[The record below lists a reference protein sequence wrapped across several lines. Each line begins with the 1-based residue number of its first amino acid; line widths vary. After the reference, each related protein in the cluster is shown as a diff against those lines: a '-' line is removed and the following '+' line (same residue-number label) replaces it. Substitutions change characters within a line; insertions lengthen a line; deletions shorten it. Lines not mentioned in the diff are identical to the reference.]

1 MWREHHH
8 RTDEEL
14 LRAVD
19 GELSPRETTLVRAH
33 MAACSICRA
42 RLDEIQRATSDFAQA
57 YREEQNVA
65 PLAGDSRARLQVL
78 LKERAKEPARAR
90 LLAPASGP
98 LAGWTWV
105 YASFATLLACLAFY
119 LSPYFHRQG
128 SVKAPGADYDRAL
141 LLPISNLT
149 PGAVRPIAATQAC
162 LAGPLDQ
169 MSSIPLPVRQQVFHE
184 YGMDNAP
191 SRQYEVD
198 HLITPELG
206 GTDDI
211 RNLWPE
217 PYSSEWNARVKDQ
230 LEDHLRELVCEGKLD
245 ISTAQRDIATDWIS
259 AYKKY
264 FQTDK
269 PRPSLQS

>member
-1 MWREHHH
+1 MWRKNPH

-14 LRAVD
+14 LRAAD
-19 GELSPRETTLVRAH
+19 GELSPREAALVRAH
-33 MAACSICRA
+33 MATCSICRA
-42 RLDEIQRATSDFAQA
+42 RLDEIQRAASDLAHA
-57 YREEQNVA
+57 YRQERNAAPVA
-65 PLAGDSRARLQVL
+65 EDSRARLQAL
-78 LKERAKEPARAR
+78 LQQCAKEPARSR
-90 LLAPASGP
+90 LSAPANGP
-98 LAGWTWV
+98 LTGWTWV

-119 LSPYFHRQG
+119 FSPYFHRQG
-128 SVKAPGADYDRAL
+128 AARTTSADSTRSL
-141 LLPISNLT
+141 PLPISNLT
-149 PGAVRPIAATQAC
+149 PGAVRPIAASQAC

-191 SRQYEVD
+191 SKQYEVD

-230 LEDHLRELVCEGKLD
+230 LEDHLRELVCQGKLD
-245 ISTAQRDIATDWIS
+245 LSTAQRDIATDWIS

-264 FQTDK
+264 FRTDK
-269 PRPSLQS
+269 PRPSAQS